1 MSRYRSPWFAWFFGA
16 VLVTA
21 TFFARAEPAHA
32 TFSIPDVWPWA
43 YEGDNGEKRGSLIRL
58 ADRLSDISG
67 VPTSVVLRPQRRVI
81 LEIASG
87 DADFTFLFQGPALD
101 ELALPVRKVVNVNLL
116 LLAAADTKYPL
127 NLDALANQRVAYI
140 RGTYLGEEF
149 EDNADIIKVPVNSVG
164 QAIELL
170 MMGRIAAILASDH
183 NILRTIESRGLKFRQ
198 FRDRQHVQGQP
209 VMLYRSR
216 TGSDPAQADKFARA
230 LETMAE
236 SGELKDI
243 FFGEAE

>member
-21 TFFARAEPAHA
+21 TSFARAEPSHA

-43 YEGDNGEKRGSLIRL
+43 YEADNGEKHGSLIRL
-58 ADRLSDISG
+58 ADRLSEISG
-67 VPTSVVLRPQRRVI
+67 IPVRTELRPLRRVI
-81 LEIASG
+81 LEITSG
-87 DADFTFLFQGPALD
+87 DVGFTFLFQSPELD
-101 ELALPVRKVVNVNLL
+101 KKAVPVLKVLNINLL

-127 NLDALANQRVAYI
+127 NLNALASQRVAYI

-149 EDNADIIKVPVNSVG
+149 EGNADIVKVPVNSVG

-183 NILRTIESRGLKFRQ
+183 NILRTIESRDLKFRQ
-198 FRDRQHVQGQP
+198 FRYQQHVRGQP
-209 VMLYRSR
+209 AMLYRSH
-216 TGSDPAQADKFARA
+216 TGSDPVHADKFARA
-230 LETMAE
+230 LEVMAE
-236 SGELKDI
+236 SGELKEI
-243 FFGEAE
+243 FFGQAE